1 MKKSLLKFTAA
12 LAAFLILLP
21 CLGLSAGA
29 VGNSSSKASAVA
41 LGQDNARTADTSVPA
56 DAAGTPNAD
65 PTTGSVIAVVIA
77 VLAVIAVIALII
89 ILVPKAK
96 GKKG

>member
-1 MKKSLLKFTAA
+1 MKKGLLKFTAA

-21 CLGLSAGA
+21 CLGISAGA

-41 LGQDNARTADTSVPA
+41 LGLANARPADPSVTADE
-56 DAAGTPNAD
+56 AGTPNAD

-77 VLAVIAVIALII
+77 VLAVIAVVALII